1 MTAHGG
7 TTLGTTLGTGPGTA
21 LVLGAT
27 GTTGSRV
34 ASRLAALGHRVRAAS
49 RGATPV
55 DGAEA
60 VRFDWHDPA
69 TYEEALRGADRVY
82 LVAPVDSATPADV
95 MLPFL
100 AQARASGLRRA
111 VLLSSSAIRAG
122 GPVVGQV
129 HRELPGLFD
138 EWAVLRPSWFMQNF
152 TGEHPH
158 ARSVREEGVI
168 RTAAGD
174 GRVAFVDADDIAAVA
189 VHALT
194 DAKAPGTDLVVTG
207 PEALSHSEVA
217 AVLTDVTG
225 RAVVHR
231 ALAYEEMR
239 DRLAASMPVEY
250 AAMLAGLD
258 RSNAEGAEDR
268 TTDTVRR
275 LTGRPPRTFR
285 DHVTRAVRAARVA
298 QAARVTAAAARAT
311 PAV

>member
-1 MTAHGG
+1 MSAATA
-7 TTLGTTLGTGPGTA
+7 PGSI

-34 ASRLAALGHRVRAAS
+34 AARLAGQGHRVRAAG
-49 RGATPV
+49 RRATPV

-60 VRFDWHDPA
+60 VRFDWYDPA
-69 TYEEALRGADRVY
+69 TYEGALDGADRVY
-82 LVAPVDSATPADV
+82 LVAPLDSATPADV

-100 AQARASGLRRA
+100 EQARASGVRRA
-111 VLLSSSAIRAG
+111 VLLSSSAIPAG

-129 HRELPGLFD
+129 HEALPGLFD

-152 TGEHPH
+152 TGDHMH

-168 RTAAGD
+168 LTAAGE

-194 DAKAPGTDLVVTG
+194 DVRAPDTDLVITG
-207 PEALSHSEVA
+207 PRALSHTEIA
-217 AVLTDVTG
+217 TVLTEVTG

-231 ALAYEEMR
+231 PLTYEEMR
-239 DRLAASMPVEY
+239 DQLAASMPREY
-250 AAMLAGLD
+250 AAMLAALD
-258 RSNAEGAEDR
+258 RANAEGAENR

-275 LTGRPPRTFR
+275 VTGREPRTFH
-285 DHVTRAVRAARVA
+285 DHVLAAVGGTGVAPQARVS
-298 QAARVTAAAARAT
+298 
-311 PAV
+311 